1 MAKVTLNLL
10 NIFALKTGQTSLNYE
25 GNTVEEIISQF
36 IRDYKDKLDKNLLN
50 DTKTN
55 LDPQILIL
63 LDGKDIKYKNRY
75 KTKLEEGD
83 QLYLSFPISGG

>member
-25 GNTVEEIISQF
+25 GNTVEEVISQF

-75 KTKLEEGD
+75 KTKLEDGD